1 MTSIAEQICYVGRV
15 MFERKL
21 TDIAGGNI
29 TIRDSDTV
37 YCTPRY
43 AGNKWHWQLNPENIV
58 VGPVL
63 TDELLSNP
71 SFTREGL
78 SHLAI
83 YRAFPFVRAIIH
95 AHPRHVLPF
104 VAFERPLVPV
114 LKATRK
120 FGTLKYI
127 SQAPNFSQEQADSI
141 VENLRGQEELMAQ
154 SAAAVLMPQH
164 GIILAGVKFLD
175 VLDSLERIDTNAYC
189 LLSQS
194 LLPAPLTPEMRP
206 IAEKTALDAYSE

>member
-1 MTSIAEQICYVGRV
+1 MTSIAEQICYVGRL
-15 MFERKL
+15 MFERNL

-29 TIRDSDTV
+29 TMRESDTI

-43 AGNKWHWQLNPENIV
+43 AGNRWHWQLNPENIV

-95 AHPRHVLPF
+95 AHPRHILPF
-104 VAFERPLVPV
+104 VAFERPLSPV

-127 SQAPNFSQEQADSI
+127 SQAPNFSREQADSI
-141 VENLRGQEELMAQ
+141 VENLRGQDELMHQ
-154 SAAAVLMPQH
+154 SAAALLMPQH
-164 GIILAGVKFLD
+164 GIILAGVKILD

-189 LLSQS
+189 LITESM
-194 LLPAPLTPEMRP
+194 LPDPLNQEMAFTGNSKSSDP
-206 IAEKTALDAYSE
+206 YAE

>member
-15 MFERKL
+15 MFERNL

-43 AGNKWHWQLNPENIV
+43 AGNKWHWQLKPENIV

-63 TDELLSNP
+63 TDELLGNP

-127 SQAPNFSQEQADSI
+127 NQAPNFSQEQADSI
-141 VENLRGQEELMAQ
+141 VENLRGQDELMQQ

-164 GIILAGVKFLD
+164 GIILAGVKFMD

-194 LLPAPLTPEMRP
+194 LLPPPPTPETP
-206 IAEKTALDAYSE
+206 PTAEKTPVDAYTE

>member
-1 MTSIAEQICYVGRV
+1 MKSIAEQICYVGRV

-29 TIRDSDTV
+29 SIRDSDTIF
-37 YCTPRY
+37 CTPRY
-43 AGNKWHWQLNPENIV
+43 AGNKWNWQLNPENIV
-58 VGPVL
+58 LGPVL
-63 TDELLSNP
+63 TDELLGTP

-104 VAFERPLVPV
+104 VAFERPLYPV

-120 FGTLKYI
+120 FGMLKYI
-127 SQAPNFSQEQADSI
+127 SQAPNFSQEQADCI
-141 VENLRGQEELMAQ
+141 VENLRGQEELMQQ

-164 GIILAGVKFLD
+164 GIILAGVKIMD

-189 LLSQS
+189 LITQS
-194 LLPAPLTPEMRP
+194 LLPSSSTPETTSAAKNP
-206 IAEKTALDAYSE
+206 PSDSYSD

>member
-29 TIRDSDTV
+29 TVRDSDTI

-43 AGNKWHWQLNPENIV
+43 AGNKWHWRLSPENIV
-58 VGPVL
+58 VGPVQ
-63 TDELLSNP
+63 TDELVGNA

-78 SHLAI
+78 SHLAL
-83 YRAFPFVRAIIH
+83 YRAFPFARAIIH

-104 VAFERPLVPV
+104 VAFERPLYPV

-120 FGTLKYI
+120 FGVLKYI
-127 SQAPNFSQEQADSI
+127 NQAPNYSPEQADSI
-141 VENLRGQEELMAQ
+141 VENLRGQEELMQQ

-164 GIILAGVKFLD
+164 GIILAGVRIMD

-189 LLSQS
+189 LLTQS
-194 LLPAPLTPEMRP
+194 LLPSSSTPERTT
-206 IAEKTALDAYSE
+206 IAENSSADVYAE

>member
-1 MTSIAEQICYVGRV
+1 MASIAEQICYVGRR
-15 MFERKL
+15 MFERNL

-29 TIRDSDTV
+29 TVREGDTV

-43 AGNKWHWQLNPENIV
+43 AGNKWNWQLNPEDIV
-58 VGPVL
+58 VGNVL
-63 TDELLSNP
+63 TDELFSNP

-78 SHLAI
+78 SHI
-83 YRAFPFVRAIIH
+83 SSYRAFPFLRAIIH

-104 VAFERPLVPV
+104 VAFERPLPPV
-114 LKATRK
+114 LKCTKK

-127 SQAPNFSQEQADSI
+127 NQAPNFSQEQADSI
-141 VENLRGQEELMAQ
+141 NENLRGQEELMHQ

-164 GIILAGVKFLD
+164 GIFLAGVKLLD

-189 LLSQS
+189 LITQS
-194 LLPAPLTPEMRP
+194 LLPVAPKPE
-206 IAEKTALDAYSE
+206 LAYSGDSAQSDPYGE